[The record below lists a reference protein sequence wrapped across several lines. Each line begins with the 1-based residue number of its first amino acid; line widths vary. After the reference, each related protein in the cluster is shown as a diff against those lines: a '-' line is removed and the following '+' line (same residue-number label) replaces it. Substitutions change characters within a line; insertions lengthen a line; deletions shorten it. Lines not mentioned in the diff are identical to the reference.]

1 VTDLSDLDF
10 TYPDAPAPN
19 VGAAPRRKCRRHEW
33 VTHREA
39 EVGPWQTYTQC
50 RRCQKRQDAAV
61 SRRGRNN
68 RSRGNAIEREV
79 AAKLGLRRVGQFGGP
94 DDVRG
99 DLFAAQVKSGG
110 RFPETFWRW
119 LQAVPV
125 DAGQTPLLVVTD
137 APGPGHRRRAVV
149 ILDLEHWA
157 QLHGRTTEV
166 EPTEDV
172 A

>member
-79 AAKLGLRRVGQFGGP
+79 AAKLGLRRVGQFGTP
-94 DDVRG
+94 TDVEG
-99 DLFAAQVKSGG
+99 EWLVVQVKSGG
-110 RFPETFWRW
+110 AFPERLWKW
-119 LQAVPV
+119 LQALN
-125 DAGQTPLLVVTD
+125 ANANQTRAVVITD
-137 APGPGHRRRAVV
+137 APGPGHKRRALVV
-149 ILDLEHWA
+149 VDLDDWA
-157 QLHGRTTEV
+157 ALHAGDTEV
-166 EPTEDV
+166 V
-172 A
+172 SASA